1 MLLQTNGYL
10 IVIMEKYEITEASR
24 AKGGLLL
31 LLRAVPKGLL
41 KGLLRAVSRGAIQ
54 SHSQRYRSIERANQ
68 IAELERF
75 SQSLFTISRLQFNT
89 PH

>member
-31 LLRAVPKGLL
+31 LLRAVPKG
-41 KGLLRAVSRGAIQ
+41 GAAG
-54 SHSQRYRSIERANQ
+54 SFDTGFSVAT
-68 IAELERF
+68 AEL
-75 SQSLFTISRLQFNT
+75 SN
-89 PH
+89 